1 MVKVNYGIKER
12 VKRFFFN
19 INDFKEIYHRFET
32 VEIEGYEIKDDSLEN
47 TEAIKDINEY

>member
-19 INDFKEIYHRFET
+19 IDDFKEIYHRFET
-32 VEIEGYEIKDDSLEN
+32 VHIDTYEIKEDTL
-47 TEAIKDINEY
+47 